1 MVNKGAYDVSF
12 VGQDYQSIRKAANSM
27 KITLDGEEF
36 IIDSEANICQKDESN
51 TESDQQCAR
60 YILDFFLNEVAPN
73 GYCNSSAII
82 VNSSQ
87 GKNKKLYDVDF
98 GAEGDKGYFCGVVGV
113 VRKPVYIKLD
123 DENDESVQFNI
134 TLQIKSR
141 LDVNCK
147 NEVSKPYFLSTMLLR
162 DKVKLSNNTIPS
174 NEDEI
179 FDYLLLFWFIE
190 RLERACL
197 KGYYKTYRRF
207 EGNDDKVKG
216 TLDIARHIRLNMGQ
230 KNGRIAYSYREN
242 TINNYLNQLIVAAYN
257 HLKNKYYDLVEDNF
271 DSNDE
276 LKNIIT
282 FLTNETDFSNTNTKA
297 VLKNNLKTISHPY
310 FTEYE
315 ELRLICLRILRDEG
329 ISIFDGE
336 SNNGTQGI
344 LFYLPELWEKYL
356 ENKLI
361 KNALPENV
369 TVKSQ
374 FEIRNFGCKQSAGSD
389 YEFKQ
394 RTYPDYV
401 FFYNDKP
408 FMILD
413 AKCKPKWEDAAK
425 GGSVSDVMEDYN
437 KCIRD
442 MVAANSHATG
452 VIFPTN
458 RTFDMDNEE
467 STAGN
472 ISDRDNVEKFC
483 HQISE
488 FNNTDFFYTIPVYIP
503 FVEKTALYSDWTN
516 QFENV
521 IQNEIN
527 IINGIVQKEVEFA
540 KENLETYESIKRKS
554 QEI

>member
-1 MVNKGAYDVSF
+1 MVNKDVYDVFF
-12 VGQDYQSIRKAANSM
+12 VGQDYQPISKAANSI
-27 KITLDGEEF
+27 KIMLDGEEF
-36 IIDSEANICQKDESN
+36 IIDSETNILPQNEN
-51 TESDQQCAR
+51 HLESDQQISR
-60 YILDFFLNEVAPN
+60 YIIDYFLNEVAPN
-73 GYCNSSAII
+73 GYCNNSSII
-82 VNSSQ
+82 VNSTQ
-87 GKNKKLYDVDF
+87 GKNKKLYDANF
-98 GAEGDKGYFCGVVGV
+98 GSEGSKGYFCGVVGV
-113 VRKPVYIKLD
+113 IRKAINIKLD

-141 LDVNCK
+141 LDVDSE
-147 NEVSKPYFLSTMLLR
+147 NEISKPYFLSTMLLR
-162 DKVKLSNNTIPS
+162 DKVNLSNNTVPS

-190 RLERACL
+190 QLEKARL

-207 EGNDDKVKG
+207 DGNDDKVKG
-216 TLDIARHIRLNMGQ
+216 TLDIAIHIRLNMGQ
-230 KNGRIAYSYREN
+230 KNGRIAYTYREN

-271 DSNDE
+271 DSNNE

-282 FLTNETDFSNTNTKA
+282 FLANETDFSDTNVNTI
-297 VLKNNLKTISHPY
+297 LKNNLKAISHPY

-315 ELRLICLRILRDEG
+315 ELRKTCLRILRDEG

-336 SNNGTQGI
+336 SDNGTQGI

-356 ENKLI
+356 EDKLI
-361 KNALPENV
+361 KRALPEEV
-369 TVKSQ
+369 IVKAQ
-374 FEIRNFGCKQSAGSD
+374 EPIKNFDGKQP
-389 YEFKQ
+389 
-394 RTYPDYV
+394 TYPDYV
-401 FFYNDKP
+401 FFINETP

-413 AKCKPKWEDAAK
+413 AKCKPKWEDAAN

-458 RTFDMDNEE
+458 TPIN
-467 STAGN
+467 N
-472 ISDRDNVEKFC
+472 ISDIENVIRSFA

-488 FNNTDFFYTIPVYIP
+488 YNKTDLFYTIPVYIP
-503 FVEKTALYSDWTN
+503 KVEKTALYSDWYN

-521 IQNEIN
+521 IQNEIG
-527 IINGIVQKEVEFA
+527 IISGIVQKEVEFA
-540 KENLETYESIKRKS
+540 KENFEAYESVKR
-554 QEI
+554 